1 MSGLQSLTTVPT
13 EISLIFV
20 QTAYDL
26 RQEMLETLFV
36 TMPIWPGYAGFKGNY
51 SFPEET
57 LMSVRYCF
65 QHEIELE
72 LSKVWQEC
80 GTIAVFAS

>member
-1 MSGLQSLTTVPT
+1 MQ
-13 EISLIFV
+13 E
-20 QTAYDL
+20 AHEL

-57 LMSVRYCF
+57 LMSVRYYF
-65 QHEIELE
+65 QQKFELE

>member
-65 QHEIELE
+65 QLEIELE
-72 LSKVWQEC
+72 ISKVWQEC
-80 GTIAVFAS
+80 GRIAAFAS